1 MLEEKDVPLAK
12 FRDQFTV
19 ALAPSYVAHT
29 LLVESSI
36 PLLKRTW
43 YSYDDTGELI
53 EFSEGY
59 YYTEMQQYIVD
70 YDV

>member
-1 MLEEKDVPLAK
+1 
-12 FRDQFTV
+12 
-19 ALAPSYVAHT
+19 
-29 LLVESSI
+29 LLHVDKKT
-36 PLLKRTW
+36 PLLMRTR

-59 YYTEMQQYIVD
+59 YNTEIQKYIVN